1 MICLTILLTAK
12 NEADVPRLRDL
23 LAEAMRSSR
32 AEPGCLRFDVYHSTA
47 EPRRFTLVEHWAD
60 QAAID
65 AHRLAEAYTDARANP
80 LWAPLETV
88 LAAQPASPLSP
99 LEPALCDYILLI
111 TILVVFLEATAQQR
125 VGRCPLRSAP

>member
-32 AEPGCLRFDVYHSTA
+32 AEPGCQRFDVYHSTA

-60 QAAID
+60 QAAVD
-65 AHRLAEAYTDARANP
+65 AHRLAAAYTTIYKPQVMP
-80 LWAPLETV
+80 LVDREGHPAMLLE
-88 LAAQPASPLSP
+88 
-99 LEPALCDYILLI
+99 
-111 TILVVFLEATAQQR
+111 
-125 VGRCPLRSAP
+125 

>member
-60 QAAID
+60 QAAVD
-65 AHRLAEAYTDARANP
+65 AHRLAAAYTTIYKPQVMP
-80 LWAPLETV
+80 LVDREAHPST
-88 LAAQPASPLSP
+88 
-99 LEPALCDYILLI
+99 LLD
-111 TILVVFLEATAQQR
+111 
-125 VGRCPLRSAP
+125 

>member
-32 AEPGCLRFDVYHSTA
+32 AELGCLRFDVYHSTA

-60 QAAID
+60 QAAVD
-65 AHRLAEAYTDARANP
+65 AHRLAAAYTTIYKPQVMP
-80 LWAPLETV
+80 LVDREGHPATLLE
-88 LAAQPASPLSP
+88 
-99 LEPALCDYILLI
+99 
-111 TILVVFLEATAQQR
+111 
-125 VGRCPLRSAP
+125 

>member
-60 QAAID
+60 QAAVD
-65 AHRLAEAYTDARANP
+65 AHRLAAAYTTIYKPQVTP
-80 LWAPLETV
+80 LVDREGHPATLLE
-88 LAAQPASPLSP
+88 
-99 LEPALCDYILLI
+99 
-111 TILVVFLEATAQQR
+111 
-125 VGRCPLRSAP
+125 